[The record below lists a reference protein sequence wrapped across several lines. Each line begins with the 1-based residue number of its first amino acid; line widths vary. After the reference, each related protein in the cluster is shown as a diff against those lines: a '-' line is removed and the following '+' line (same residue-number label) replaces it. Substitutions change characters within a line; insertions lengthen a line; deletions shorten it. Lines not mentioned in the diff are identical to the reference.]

1 MSLNDLWRMKIYFHL
16 LNCCFDCLQI
26 LTFSILGM
34 MMDPRQVGGH
44 SGVDAGEVELR
55 APRLLVPPVAPG
67 DDADED
73 RGAGLLVLGEDE
85 GWAPA
90 VSWTRVWAADVVVQ
104 RMSLVR
110 QSKIV
115 YLLTKLFKTSIFLL
129 LILLDSSDTN
139 TKVRKRNVKQKYITW
154 NSFSSQHKSHICLH
168 IDRKKLDS

>member
-1 MSLNDLWRMKIYFHL
+1 MKIYFHL

-26 LTFSILGM
+26 LAFSILGM

-67 DDADED
+67 DDANED

-90 VSWTRVWAADVVVQ
+90 VS
-104 RMSLVR
+104 
-110 QSKIV
+110 
-115 YLLTKLFKTSIFLL
+115 
-129 LILLDSSDTN
+129 
-139 TKVRKRNVKQKYITW
+139 
-154 NSFSSQHKSHICLH
+154 
-168 IDRKKLDS
+168 